1 MLTGKELA
9 ESGMLTGFEESQI
22 QQQGIDIR
30 ISKINKIKNKKVGV
44 IPKEGRT
51 GIPEFE
57 EMQPLHL
64 KNGDTR
70 VFGWLL
76 PVGVYDI
83 EFIEGVNVQ
92 PNACMKI
99 ITRSSLVRNGSLVES
114 GLFDAGFHT
123 DHMGGMLFVNNPI
136 VIEVGARVAQVVCFE
151 SGVVENLYN
160 GQWQGDNQRNV

>member
-1 MLTGKELA
+1 
-9 ESGMLTGFEESQI
+9 MLTGFEESQI

-30 ISKINKIKNKKVGV
+30 ISKISKIKNKKVGV

-51 GIPEFE
+51 GIPDYE

-83 EFIEGVNVQ
+83 EF
-92 PNACMKI
+92 
-99 ITRSSLVRNGSLVES
+99 
-114 GLFDAGFHT
+114 
-123 DHMGGMLFVNNPI
+123 
-136 VIEVGARVAQVVCFE
+136 
-151 SGVVENLYN
+151 
-160 GQWQGDNQRNV
+160 